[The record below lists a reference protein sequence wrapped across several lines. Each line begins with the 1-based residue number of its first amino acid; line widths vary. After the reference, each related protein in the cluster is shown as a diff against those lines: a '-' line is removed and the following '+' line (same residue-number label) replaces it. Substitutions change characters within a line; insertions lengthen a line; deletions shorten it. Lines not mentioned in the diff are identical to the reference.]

1 MGYGDITPTTSLEII
16 YVIIMTLLSAA
27 IFAYSINTIGSIFKD
42 LDKKESLYKKKKY
55 AILNY
60 MRSRNISK

>member
-1 MGYGDITPTTSLEII
+1 
-16 YVIIMTLLSAA
+16 MTLLSAA

-55 AILNY
+55 AVLNY
-60 MRSRNISK
+60 MRSRNISKQI